1 MENPFKLVESANG
14 TNVLQGRTATG
25 LTVFESGQVET
36 IVGVAEG
43 APDGSMGVAP
53 VVKLSGTLWAPAE
66 GTVVQLSE
74 PTRNAAVASQ
84 FYQFQRGKLVSIVCI
99 EDPAV
104 G

>member
-14 TNVLQGRTATG
+14 SMVLQGRTAPG
-25 LTVFESGQVET
+25 LTSFESDQVET

-43 APDGSMGVAP
+43 APDGSVGVAP
-53 VVKLSGTLWAPAE
+53 VVKLAGTLWAPTE

-74 PTRNAAVASQ
+74 PTRNATVTSQ
-84 FYQFQRGKLVSIVCI
+84 FYQFLRGKLVSIVCI

>member
-1 MENPFKLVESANG
+1 MENPFRLVESADG
-14 TNVLQGRTATG
+14 TKLLEGRTATG
-25 LTVFESGQVET
+25 LTSFGPEQVET

-43 APDGSMGVAP
+43 GPDGSVGVAP
-53 VVKLSGTLWAPAE
+53 VLKLAGTLWVPAE

-74 PTRNAAVASQ
+74 PTRNATVTSQ
-84 FYQFQRGKLVSIVCI
+84 FYQFLRGKLVSIVCI